1 MIIGLCYDLRSW
13 YLERGYSWE
22 ETAEFDKED
31 TVEGIE
37 DALSE
42 LGFYTARIG
51 NIFQLVENLASG
63 KKWDLVFN
71 ISEGI
76 VGPSRESA
84 VPALLDQYRIPYVF
98 SNGEVLGISL
108 NKQLA
113 KEVVA
118 NRGVPVVPGFVV
130 STPEDLDKINLEFP
144 LFVKPL
150 SEGTGK
156 GIHEKSKVDDPSQLA
171 EVVNDVLMRIG
182 QPALV
187 EEYMPG
193 REFTVG
199 VTGSGDAARIVG
211 VMEIITAEGLA
222 YSMNVKENYEQL
234 ARYRQP
240 DEEMTG
246 RCADLALKA
255 WNALGAVDGGR
266 VDLRTDKTG
275 RLCFMEANPLAGL
288 HPVHS
293 DLPIIARMNGISYV
307 QLIGMI
313 MDSALNRLKT
323 NW

>member
-1 MIIGLCYDLRSW
+1 MIVGLCYDLRSW
-13 YLERGYSWE
+13 YLERGFSWE
-22 ETAEFDKED
+22 ETAEFDKEE

-37 DALSE
+37 KAVAE
-42 LGFYTARIG
+42 LGFTVERIG
-51 NIFQLVENLASG
+51 NVFQLVENLASG
-63 KKWDLVFN
+63 KRWDLVFN
-71 ISEGI
+71 ICEGI
-76 VGPSRESA
+76 VGPSRESV

-113 KEVVA
+113 KQIVA
-118 NRGVPVVPGFVV
+118 NHGVPVVPGFVV
-130 STPEDLDKINLEFP
+130 NTPEDLDKISFEFP

-156 GIHEKSKVDDPSQLA
+156 GINEKSKVDDPAQLS
-171 EVVNDVLMRIG
+171 EVVNDILIRIG

-199 VTGSGDAARIVG
+199 VTGSGDAARTVG
-211 VMEIITAEGLA
+211 AMEIITTEGLA

-234 ARYRQP
+234 ARYRKP
-240 DEEMTG
+240 DEEMTEL
-246 RCADLALKA
+246 CADLALKA
-255 WNALGAVDGGR
+255 WIALGAVDGGR
-266 VDLRTDKTG
+266 VDLRTDKRG

-313 MDSALNRLKT
+313 MESALNRLKIER
-323 NW
+323 